1 MDTDVRKPRSGVL
14 TGTELNLI
22 SDALAGRYNEL
33 CGRAALDPSAIF
45 DDDVLEFSFRNGL
58 TGPELGLRESGD
70 MERLRRF
77 REKGLVVTGAQLAR
91 PVEALVR
98 SHVGFHLGLFD
109 SEEEETRLLFGFETP
124 ASIDPEEL
132 LSWSAAMRKRAREV
146 RAEGA
151 DVRRT
156 SAELRRHFRE
166 QRAER
171 AKLFAD
177 SDDE

>member
-1 MDTDVRKPRSGVL
+1 MGTDVRTSHSGVL
-14 TGTELNLI
+14 TGTELSLL
-22 SDALAGRYNEL
+22 SDSLAGRYHEL
-33 CGRAALDPSAIF
+33 CGCAALDPSATF
-45 DDDVLEFSFRNGL
+45 DDDVLEFGFRNGL
-58 TGPELGLRESGD
+58 AGPEIGLRESGD
-70 MERLRRF
+70 MERLRRY
-77 REKGLVVTGAQLAR
+77 REKGLVVTGAHLAR

-109 SEEEETRLLFGFETP
+109 CGEEETRLLFGFETP
-124 ASIDPEEL
+124 ATIDPQDL

-156 SAELRRHFRE
+156 CAELRRHFRE

-171 AKLFAD
+171 ARPFAEG
-177 SDDE
+177 DDG